1 MPTYAPTKPV
11 LVGPVQVGGEG
22 PLVLIAGP
30 CVIDDAD
37 TALYIARA
45 IAHVA
50 EEFHI
55 PAIFKASFDKANRM
69 SLGSFRG
76 PGLAEGIEI
85 LKAVR
90 DETGL
95 PVNTDIH
102 ESHQAELV
110 ASAVDML
117 QIPALLCR
125 QTDLVVAAA
134 QTGKPVLIKRG
145 QFTAPQD
152 MAPIAAKAVASGP
165 GGVLLAERGASFGY
179 GRLVVDMRS
188 LEIMRETG
196 CPVVFDAT
204 HSVQLPGAAGG
215 ASGGERR
222 FVPAL
227 ARAAAAV
234 GIDALF
240 LEVHPNPEQAG
251 SDKETQ
257 WPLEELPELLAQ
269 VLAVD
274 AARRAVMEG
283 ASQ

>member
-1 MPTYAPTKPV
+1 MPDHAPTKPV
-11 LVGPVQVGGEG
+11 RVGPVQVGGEG

-30 CVIDDAD
+30 CVIDDAE
-37 TALYIARA
+37 TALHIARA
-45 IAHVA
+45 IAYVA
-50 EEFHI
+50 EEFRI

-76 PGLAEGIEI
+76 PGLAGGIEV

-90 DETGL
+90 GETGL

-134 QTGKPVLIKRG
+134 KTGKPVLIKRG
-145 QFTAPQD
+145 QFMAPQD
-152 MAPIAAKAVASGP
+152 MAPIAVKAAASGS

-204 HSVQLPGAAGG
+204 HSVQEPGALGAATGG
-215 ASGGERR
+215 NRAMVE
-222 FVPAL
+222 PL
-227 ARAAAAV
+227 ARAAVAV
-234 GIDALF
+234 GADGLF
-240 LEVHPNPEQAG
+240 FETHPNPDAALSDGPNMVPLDEFAG
-251 SDKETQ
+251 
-257 WPLEELPELLAQ
+257 LLRRLLAIRHT
-269 VLAVD
+269 VEKLT
-274 AARRAVMEG
+274 
-283 ASQ
+283 